1 MRLARCEKGRIMSD
15 NLDHATELT
24 ERYTQSA
31 IKTFRKP
38 VGPQPNGRCH
48 WCDEIVND
56 EARFCDP
63 ICRDNYDKY
72 GAPK

>member
-1 MRLARCEKGRIMSD
+1 MSD
-15 NLDHATELT
+15 NLDNAAEFT

-31 IKTFRKP
+31 IRTFRKP

-56 EARFCDP
+56 EARFCDAA
-63 ICRDNYDKY
+63 CRDQYDKSK
-72 GAPK
+72 ARK